1 MSKRHAAGGLWLNA
15 GRSGLIVAGY
25 CNRFLCCCSVEAQ
38 FAYSAV
44 TGETLQN
51 LGGKQ
56 SDVRF
61 TPAAN
66 MVFQTA
72 KLDSPNIGE
81 PQPEL
86 KEVRS
91 LGFRVSL
98 SCAAATDLQSA
109 PCIAAPRRMLACVLM
124 CEQSASTEA
133 VHLILPPAGQHG
145 QRFLPDPRGAFFPL
159 LLATFQ
165 YHH

>member
-1 MSKRHAAGGLWLNA
+1 MQLRMIALCSIVSTMQQWQALIDSCAYQQLPLVPVTLVCADGLTVGG
-15 GRSGLIVAGY
+15 S
-25 CNRFLCCCSVEAQ
+25 
-38 FAYSAV
+38 
-44 TGETLQN
+44 LQN

-98 SCAAATDLQSA
+98 SCAAATDLQSV
-109 PCIAAPRRMLACVLM
+109 PCTAMPR
-124 CEQSASTEA
+124 
-133 VHLILPPAGQHG
+133 
-145 QRFLPDPRGAFFPL
+145 
-159 LLATFQ
+159 
-165 YHH
+165 